1 MFVVAE
7 TDRLLLRRFVPGDAP
22 ALLALDSDARVRRF
36 VEDGDPV
43 DLREAYSSIA
53 RWTAGYEQSDHF
65 GFWAAIE
72 KATGGF
78 LGWFHLMAWDDDH
91 PEQPELG
98 YRLAASAWGQGYATE
113 GARAVIDHAFG
124 SPDTVRVVA
133 ESMAIHTASRRVME
147 KAGMRHVRSFQAEW
161 PVIIPGDEFGDV
173 RYAISRQEWEAGR
186 SGSISS

>member
-1 MFVVAE
+1 MHVFVE
-7 TDRLLLRRFVPGDAP
+7 TDRLVLRRFVPGDAP
-22 ALLALDSDARVRRF
+22 ALLALDSDTRVRRF

-43 DLREAYSSIA
+43 NLDEACRTIS
-53 RWTAGYEQSDHF
+53 RWMAGYEQSDLF

-72 KATGGF
+72 KAAGGF

-98 YRLAASAWGQGYATE
+98 YRLAASAWGRGYATE
-113 GARAVIDHAFG
+113 GSRAIIDRAFG
-124 SPDTVRVVA
+124 SPGIGGVVA

-147 KAGMRHVRSFQAEW
+147 KAGMRHVRSFQAQW
-161 PVIIPGDEFGDV
+161 PVSVPGDEFGDV

-186 SGSISS
+186 GRR